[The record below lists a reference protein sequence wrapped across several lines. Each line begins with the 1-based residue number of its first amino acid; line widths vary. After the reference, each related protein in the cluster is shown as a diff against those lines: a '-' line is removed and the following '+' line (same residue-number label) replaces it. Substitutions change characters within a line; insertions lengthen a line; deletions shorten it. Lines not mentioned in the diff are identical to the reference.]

1 MNNDKGKLYY
11 GLGLDNNQLRA
22 DAAESRNIIKGIGDT
37 AVSEGNRIDSISHRI
52 GAALAVA
59 FSAQQA
65 TAFARSIVQ
74 VTGEMQQLDVAF
86 TTMLN
91 SKAKSDALLSQTVNF
106 AAKTPYDLL
115 GVADGIKQLLA
126 YGTAA
131 EDAIETVEMLGNVSA
146 GLSVPLGDMVYL
158 YGTLKSQ
165 GRAMLVDIRQFAG
178 RGVPIYEELAKV
190 LGVSVSEVNKYISAG
205 KVGFPEVEQ
214 AFKNMTSEGGKFY
227 NLMQEQSKTIT
238 GQISNLKD
246 NFDMMLNDIGSANED
261 VISGAISGASYLIEN
276 YQEVGETLAALVAT
290 YGTYR
295 AVLIAT
301 AAIQNSVATV
311 KHTEEAAELYKL
323 LTVEQQAQ
331 IAKQGLAKTSAEYY
345 ALVKAETAANV
356 QAAQSALTKA
366 RADVTAASQAVAARR
381 AEYVA
386 AKQME
391 QQRLAELMH
400 IGATGTAK
408 QIETAQ
414 RKLATAETQRETAA
428 LAYQSAARDFNAKKT
443 AVETAAR
450 TANTTATAVNTA
462 AQTANVTATGF
473 LTVAKT
479 RLMAVAA
486 KLNAVIMANPYAL
499 AAAAAIALGYG
510 LYKLVTYQT
519 EAEKAQSKLNETI
532 KEADKSLQ
540 SELYQINLMFARL
553 KAAKEGTDEYKDAK
567 QAIISQY
574 GEYLKKLGDEK
585 TALNDIA
592 AAYSLIT
599 EEATKAAN
607 ARAIQQVT
615 QEAGNIVSEKQSD
628 VYDEVKKMLG
638 KEFKGQKGSDGKID
652 LADEYLIKLKP
663 VIMGGAEITSD
674 IEAIIKQFDRTRYIP
689 GDPMTGIGSYTYTA
703 NALREELSSLAKVR
717 AAAEQSVKEATEK
730 FGSAPAAT
738 DGEAKQF
745 DAMTASLQQLMEQ
758 LPKAQDALAALKK
771 ADTPDA
777 AAIAAKEREIQLIKD
792 QTLAREKELSVIRDV
807 KEQIEALE
815 KEQLGYGKDDPEYKA
830 LQTRIDA
837 LKTKLPQTAGQTSKA
852 ENEAARIKRETA
864 ERNQK
869 IQEYEESVK
878 KQIKQAELD
887 ISQSRIDAMEEGF
900 AKEQAQIELAYQRLI
915 FANQQ
920 REAEM
925 VEALRDARELEWE
938 NKNPQAKAKG
948 ETFDRSTV
956 TAADLSPEQQAQI
969 AEYYKVAEEIRN
981 KANKTSLEQ
990 MLADFMTY
998 EQQRNKITEE
1008 YERQRKALYNEDGT
1022 LRQGVTQGNV
1032 DELNRNEQEALKAV
1046 DEQFASRE
1054 ETYQAWMNAIANMTL
1069 RQLEQVLAQA
1079 ERELAALE
1087 TSGTADSKQMATAR
1101 AKVNTARKKVTQAQA
1116 ENEVSPGKRS
1126 IKEWE
1131 DLYKTLQ
1138 EAEREFESIGDTV
1151 DGTAGKIIDTAGTV
1165 LTSTL
1170 SMINSIVSLT
1180 TASTTG
1186 MLTAA
1191 LASSKA
1197 IQTVEKASVIL
1208 TIISAAMSI
1217 ATAII
1222 GLFNNDDKYQEE
1234 IERLQDRIDQLQW
1247 ELDNA
1252 DVVRLQNNTFNVLE
1266 KVKQV
1271 YAETTQEVHRLHATT
1286 NRYANS
1292 LFQIIGRVVYQNEIM
1307 QKSAEKLAEAYASI
1321 EYTAD
1326 KALGYAKYDEAKE
1339 QLKNLAEQQLLLQEQ
1354 IRNENNKKDTDHG
1367 KIADWERQIQEL
1379 GAEAGAIINELV
1391 ESIIGGSSTD
1401 IANELGDAFIDA
1413 FRAGE
1418 DAAEAWGE
1426 KVDDIVAN
1434 IVKQMLVQKLLEEPL
1449 GDLFNEYKD
1458 KWFSKDGTFAGFGA
1472 VNDSMVEFAA
1482 RLNGYVNNFQ
1492 AGMDALPDE
1501 LKEILLGDIES
1512 TREASEKG
1520 IATASQES
1528 VDELNGRAT
1537 AIQGHTYSLME
1548 SAKLLV
1554 ANSARI
1560 LDHLAGIEDNTK
1572 HLSKLESIEG
1582 DMQAVKNTVND
1593 IALKGIKLKK

>member
-301 AAIQNSVATV
+301 AAIKNSVATV

-381 AEYVA
+381 AEYVE
-386 AKQME
+386 AKQKE

-486 KLNAVIMANPYAL
+486 KLNAVIMANPYAF

-510 LYKLVTYQT
+510 LHKLVTYQT

-990 MLADFMTY
+990 MLADCMTY

-1069 RQLEQVLAQA
+1069 RQLKKVSAQA
-1079 ERELAALE
+1079 ERELAALK

-1101 AKVNTARKKVTQAQA
+1101 AKVNTARKKVAQARA

-1186 MLTAA
+1186 MQT
-1191 LASSKA
+1191 A

-1217 ATAII
+1217 ATTIT

-1271 YAETTQEVHRLHATT
+1271 YAETTQEVLRLHATT

-1339 QLKNLAEQQLLLQEQ
+1339 QLKNLVEQQLLLQEQ